1 LSEFLEALLSSQRKR
16 VPLDELRRH
25 YFSLY
30 PDVQNS
36 PDRGVLLLRA
46 LKELEADG
54 AISLP
59 AAGSWEQAGSPAL
72 PLWITLK
79 SAPRSNVSVNHADV
93 IWAPE
98 LGFWPEL
105 RPSQLSALRPIND
118 FLLRRR
124 GAFSLVPIKERSLEI
139 FGDEKR
145 LDNMCTGDFLFRGRL
160 PLSTLGCFR
169 VPQPLPYRKV
179 NTPGKPVLV
188 VENHNTYWSFA
199 EWNETT
205 RRYTAVIY
213 GGGENF
219 RLTGRALRQAMHET
233 KATSAEYFGDLD
245 PKGLS
250 IPVDFNR
257 SVEPGYPTVS
267 AALPLY
273 RWLLSNGV
281 RREKPECATYVAGLA
296 AAWLDAEL
304 AAELEAIWSAGRWL
318 PQEALGT
325 EQLHGNA
332 IGVKAA
338 FTGGVDG

>member
-1 LSEFLEALLSSQRKR
+1 MSEFLEALLSSPRKR

-30 PDVQNS
+30 PDVQNT

-59 AAGSWEQAGSPAL
+59 ATRSWEQAGSPAL
-72 PLWITLK
+72 PLWVTLK
-79 SAPRSNVSVNHADV
+79 SSPRSKASVNHADV

-98 LGFWPEL
+98 LGFWPAL

-124 GAFSLVPIKERSLEI
+124 GAFSSVPIKERSLEI

-145 LDNMCTGDFLFRGRL
+145 LDNMCTGDFLFGGRL
-160 PLSTLGCFR
+160 PIAVIGCFR

-179 NTPGKPVLV
+179 DAPGKSVLV

-199 EWNETT
+199 EWNEAT

-219 RLTGRALRQAMHET
+219 RLTGRALRQAMQET
-233 KATSAEYFGDLD
+233 GASSAEYFGDLD
-245 PKGLS
+245 RKGLS
-250 IPVDFNR
+250 IPLDFNR

-273 RWLLSNGV
+273 RWLLANGV

-296 AAWLDAEL
+296 AAWLGAEL
-304 AAELEAIWSAGRWL
+304 AAKLEAIWSAGMWL

-325 EQLHGNA
+325 EQLHAGA
-332 IGVKAA
+332 IGIKAA
-338 FTGGVDG
+338 STGGLDG

>member
-1 LSEFLEALLSSQRKR
+1 MSTFLETLLSSPRKR
-16 VPLDELRRH
+16 VLLDELRQN

-36 PDRGVLLLRA
+36 PDRSVMLLKA

-54 AISLP
+54 TISLP
-59 AAGSWEQAGSPAL
+59 AAGSWEQTGSPPL
-72 PLWITLK
+72 PLWVTLK
-79 SAPRSNVSVNHADV
+79 SSPRFKVSVNHDDV
-93 IWAPE
+93 TWAPE

-105 RPSQLSALRPIND
+105 KPSQLSALRPIND

-124 GAFSLVPIKERSLEI
+124 GALSSVPIKERSLEI

-145 LDNMCTGDFLFRGRL
+145 LDNMCAGDFLFGGRL
-160 PLSTLGCFR
+160 PLSVISCFR

-179 NTPGKPVLV
+179 DTHGKPILV
-188 VENHNTYWSFA
+188 IENHNTYWSFS
-199 EWNETT
+199 EWNEIT
-205 RRYTAVIY
+205 RRYTAIIY

-233 KATSAEYFGDLD
+233 GASSAEYFGDLD
-245 PKGLS
+245 PKGVS
-250 IPVDFNR
+250 IPLDFNR

-273 RWLLSNGV
+273 RWLLANGV
-281 RREKPECATYVAGLA
+281 RREKLECATYAVGLA

-304 AAELEAIWSAGRWL
+304 AAELELVWSEGMWL

-325 EQLHGNA
+325 EQLHAGS
-332 IGVKAA
+332 ISCESY
-338 FTGGVDG
+338 DLI

>member
-1 LSEFLEALLSSQRKR
+1 MSEFLEALLSSPRKR

-54 AISLP
+54 AILLP
-59 AAGSWEQAGSPAL
+59 ATGSWEQAGSPAL
-72 PLWITLK
+72 PLWVTLK
-79 SAPRSNVSVNHADV
+79 SSPRSKASVNHADV

-118 FLLRRR
+118 FLLQRR
-124 GAFSLVPIKERSLEI
+124 GAFSSVPIKERSLEI

-145 LDNMCTGDFLFRGRL
+145 LDNMCAGDFLFSGRL
-160 PLSTLGCFR
+160 PLSVIGCFR
-169 VPQPLPYRKV
+169 VPQPLPYRKID
-179 NTPGKPVLV
+179 TPSKPVLV

-199 EWNETT
+199 EWNETV
-205 RRYTAVIY
+205 RQYTAVIY

-219 RLTGRALRQAMHET
+219 RLTGRALHQAMQET
-233 KATSAEYFGDLD
+233 GASSAEYFGDLD

-273 RWLLSNGV
+273 RWLLANGI
-281 RREKPECATYVAGLA
+281 RRDKPECATYATGLA
-296 AAWLDAEL
+296 AAWLGTEL
-304 AAELEAIWSAGRWL
+304 AAELEAVWSGGTWL

-325 EQLHGNA
+325 EQLHAGA
-332 IGVKAA
+332 IDIRAA
-338 FTGGVDG
+338 PTSGLDD

>member
-1 LSEFLEALLSSQRKR
+1 MSEFLEALLSSPRKR
-16 VPLDELRRH
+16 VPLDELRQR

-36 PDRGVLLLRA
+36 PDRGLILLRA

-54 AISLP
+54 ALSLP
-59 AAGSWEQAGSPAL
+59 ARGSWEQAGSPAL

-79 SAPRSNVSVNHADV
+79 HSPRSGVSVNHADV
-93 IWAPE
+93 TWAPE

-124 GAFSLVPIKERSLEI
+124 GAFSPVPIKERSLEI

-145 LDNMCTGDFLFRGRL
+145 LDNMCAGDFLFSGRL
-160 PLSTLGCFR
+160 PLSVIGCFR

-179 NTPGKPVLV
+179 DTPGKPVLV

-219 RLTGRALRQAMHET
+219 RLTGRALRQAMHE
-233 KATSAEYFGDLD
+233 AGASSAEYFGDLD
-245 PKGLS
+245 PRGLS
-250 IPVDFNR
+250 IPLDFNR
-257 SVEPGYPTVS
+257 SVEQGYPTVS

-273 RWLLSNGV
+273 RWLLANGV
-281 RREKPECATYVAGLA
+281 QREKPECAKYAAGLA
-296 AAWLDAEL
+296 AAWLGIEL
-304 AAELEAIWSAGRWL
+304 AADLEAVWSAGMWL

-325 EQLHGNA
+325 ERLHAGA
-332 IGVKAA
+332 IDIKAA
-338 FTGGVDG
+338 SFGGLDD

>member
-1 LSEFLEALLSSQRKR
+1 MSEFLEALLSSPRKR
-16 VPLDELRRH
+16 VPLDELRQH

-59 AAGSWEQAGSPAL
+59 ATGSWEQAGSPAL
-72 PLWITLK
+72 PLWVTLK
-79 SAPRSNVSVNHADV
+79 SSPRSKVSVNHADV

-124 GAFSLVPIKERSLEI
+124 GAFSSVPIKERSLEI

-145 LDNMCTGDFLFRGRL
+145 LDNMCAGDFLFGGRL
-160 PLSTLGCFR
+160 PLSVIGCFR
-169 VPQPLPYRKV
+169 VPQPLPYRKIDA
-179 NTPGKPVLV
+179 PGKSVLV

-199 EWNETT
+199 EWNEATGQ
-205 RRYTAVIY
+205 YTAVIY

-219 RLTGRALRQAMHET
+219 RLTGRALRQAMQET
-233 KATSAEYFGDLD
+233 GASSAEYFGDLD

-250 IPVDFNR
+250 IPLDFNR

-273 RWLLSNGV
+273 RWLLANGV
-281 RREKPECATYVAGLA
+281 RREKPECATYAAGLA
-296 AAWLDAEL
+296 AAWLGAEL
-304 AAELEAIWSAGRWL
+304 AAKLEAVWSAGTWL

-325 EQLHGNA
+325 EQLHAGA
-332 IGVKAA
+332 IGIMAA
-338 FTGGVDG
+338 PTSGLGG

>member
-1 LSEFLEALLSSQRKR
+1 MSEFLETLLSSPRKR

-59 AAGSWEQAGSPAL
+59 ATGNWEQAGSPAL
-72 PLWITLK
+72 PLWVTLK
-79 SAPRSNVSVNHADV
+79 SSHRSQVSVNHADV
-93 IWAPE
+93 TWAPE

-105 RPSQLSALRPIND
+105 RPSQLSALWPIND

-124 GAFSLVPIKERSLEI
+124 GAFSSVPIKERSLEI

-145 LDNMCTGDFLFRGRL
+145 LDNMCAGDFLFNGRL
-160 PLSTLGCFR
+160 PLSIIGCFR

-179 NTPGKPVLV
+179 DTPGKPVLV

-205 RRYTAVIY
+205 RRYTGVVY

-233 KATSAEYFGDLD
+233 GASSAEYFGDLD

-250 IPVDFNR
+250 IPLDFNR
-257 SVEPGYPTVS
+257 SVESGYPTVS

-273 RWLLSNGV
+273 RWLLANGV
-281 RREKPECATYVAGLA
+281 RREKSECATYAAGLA
-296 AAWLDAEL
+296 AAWLGAEL
-304 AAELEAIWSAGRWL
+304 AAELEGI
-318 PQEALGT
+318 
-325 EQLHGNA
+325 
-332 IGVKAA
+332 
-338 FTGGVDG
+338 

>member
-1 LSEFLEALLSSQRKR
+1 MNAFLEALLSSPRKR
-16 VPLDELRRH
+16 VRLDELRRH

-36 PDRGVLLLRA
+36 PERGSMLLEA
-46 LKELEADG
+46 LKKLEADG
-54 AISLP
+54 VISLP
-59 AAGSWEQAGSPAL
+59 ASGSWEQAGSPAL

-79 SAPRSNVSVNHADV
+79 RTPRSKVTVNHAAV
-93 IWAPE
+93 TWAPE

-105 RPSQLSALRPIND
+105 RPSQLSALQLIND

-124 GAFSLVPIKERSLEI
+124 GTFSPIPIKERSLEI

-145 LDNMCTGDFLFRGRL
+145 LDSMCTGDFLFGGRL
-160 PLSTLGCFR
+160 PLSVIGCFR

-179 NTPGKPVLV
+179 DTPGMPILV

-199 EWNETT
+199 EWNEST
-205 RRYTAVIY
+205 RRYTAVVY

-219 RLTGRALRQAMHET
+219 RLTGRALQQAMQET
-233 KATSAEYFGDLD
+233 GASSAEYFGDLD

-257 SVEPGYPTVS
+257 CIEPGYPAVS

-273 RWLLSNGV
+273 RWLLANGV
-281 RREKPECATYVAGLA
+281 RREKPECATYAVGLA
-296 AAWLDAEL
+296 VAWLGAEL
-304 AAELEAIWSAGRWL
+304 AAKLETVWSSGMWL

-325 EQLHGNA
+325 EQLRAGA
-332 IGVKAA
+332 IGIEAA
-338 FTGGVDG
+338 PTGGLDG

>member
-1 LSEFLEALLSSQRKR
+1 MSLFLEALLSSPRKR
-16 VPLDELRRH
+16 VSLNELRRH

-30 PDVQNS
+30 PDVQNT
-36 PDRGVLLLRA
+36 PERGALLLEA
-46 LKELEADG
+46 LKKLEAG
-54 AISLP
+54 GVISLP

-72 PLWITLK
+72 PLWVTLK
-79 SAPRSNVSVNHADV
+79 RAPCSRVAVNHAAV
-93 IWAPE
+93 TWAPE

-105 RPSQLSALRPIND
+105 RPSQLSALQSINN

-124 GAFSLVPIKERSLEI
+124 GSISPVPIKERSLEI

-145 LDNMCTGDFLFRGRL
+145 LDNMCIGDALFAGRL
-160 PLSTLGCFR
+160 PLSVIGCFR

-179 NTPGKPVLV
+179 DAPGKPILV
-188 VENHNTYWSFA
+188 VENHNTYWSLA
-199 EWNETT
+199 EWNEDTL
-205 RRYTAVIY
+205 RYTAVIY

-219 RLTGRALRQAMHET
+219 RLTGRALQQTMQET
-233 KATSAEYFGDLD
+233 GASSAEYFGDLD

-257 SVEPGYPTVS
+257 CVEPGYPTVS

-273 RWLLSNGV
+273 RWLLANGV
-281 RREKPECATYVAGLA
+281 QREKPGCAAYAAGLA

-304 AAELEAIWSAGRWL
+304 AAELEAVWSMDMWL

-325 EQLHGNA
+325 EQLHAGA
-332 IGVKAA
+332 IAVNTAP
-338 FTGGVDG
+338 TGSLDR